1 MTKRSWLILALF
13 LFLSVDADAQNRR
26 GAGRGAAV
34 SGTPARPNII
44 YIMSDDHTSQAIGA
58 YGERLASLNPTPNI
72 DKLAKEGM
80 LFENAF
86 CTNSICTPSRANIIT
101 GQYSQTNGVLDLDG
115 NLPPERQYL
124 PAEMKKLGYQ
134 TAMIGKWHLENEP
147 AAFDYYKVLKGQGDY
162 FDPKFADSK
171 KGAWPNNMVNTKGYV
186 SDVITD
192 ITLEWL
198 DKADKSKPFFLMHHH
213 KAPHDDFEYPERY
226 EKYLADTDIP
236 EPASMY
242 AQPFFG
248 SEATVGRYGSL
259 RRRIG
264 TSISA
269 RHPYRSYTR
278 QYGLDTILDPQAQTS
293 AAYQMYLK
301 KYLRCV
307 KGVDDNLGRLF
318 DYLKKNGLWDN
329 TIIIYTSDQGMMLGE
344 HDYMDKRWMYE
355 ESMRMPFIVKNVQS
369 AQANTR
375 TKALVNNC
383 DYGPTMLEL
392 AGGKVPAYMQGESFR
407 KVLQNPSES
416 FHTATYYRY
425 WMHLTHHDVPS
436 HFGVRT
442 DKYKLIFYYGAHYL
456 PELYGKPS
464 MPWKKDINES
474 YPFEPTPAAWEFY
487 DLTLD
492 SKEVVNRYN
501 DPKYKAIIAGLKQ
514 EILAQRK
521 KYNETDE
528 KYPTIQKVIDGHWN
542 D

>member
-1 MTKRSWLILALF
+1 MNRIFVLAFLCSFSLAVSAQKRA
-13 LFLSVDADAQNRR
+13 N
-26 GAGRGAAV
+26 GAG
-34 SGTPARPNII
+34 SKPPNII

-58 YGERLASLNPTPNI
+58 YKERLAVLNPTPNI
-72 DKLAKEGM
+72 DKLAKEGVV
-80 LFENAF
+80 FENAF
-86 CTNSICTPSRANIIT
+86 CTNSICTPSRANIMT

-115 NLPPERQYL
+115 ELPPDRQYL
-124 PAEMKKLGYQ
+124 PLEMKKLGYQ
-134 TAMIGKWHLENEP
+134 TAMIGKWHLKHEP
-147 AAFDYYKVLKGQGDY
+147 AAFDYYKVLRSQGDY
-162 FDPKFADSK
+162 FDPKFATK
-171 KGAWPNNMVNTKGYV
+171 TEGAWPDNMVSTKGYV
-186 SDVITD
+186 SDIITD

-198 DKADKSKPFFLMHHH
+198 DQADKSKPFFLMHHH
-213 KAPHDDFEYPERY
+213 KAPHDDFEYPARY
-226 EKYLADTDIP
+226 ENYLADVDIP

-264 TSISA
+264 TSVSG

-278 QYGLDTILDPQAQTS
+278 QYGVDTLRDTHAQTS
-293 AAYQMYLK
+293 QAYQMYLK

-307 KGVDDNLGRLF
+307 KGVDDNLGRLL
-318 DYLKKNGLWDN
+318 DYLKKNNLWDN

-355 ESMRMPFIVKNVQS
+355 ESMRMPFIVKNVKS

-375 TKALVNNC
+375 TKAIVNNC
-383 DYGPTMLEL
+383 DYGPTMLDL
-392 AGGKVPAYMQGESFR
+392 AGGKVPAYMQGESFK
-407 KVLQNPSES
+407 KVLQNPAET
-416 FHTATYYRY
+416 FHNATYYRY

-456 PELYGKPS
+456 PELYGQKT
-464 MPWKKDINES
+464 MGWKKDINES

-492 SKEVVNRYN
+492 PGEVVNRYR
-501 DPKYKAIIAGLKQ
+501 DPKYQAIIAGLKQ
-514 EILAQRK
+514 ELIAQRK
-521 KYNETDE
+521 KYHETDE
-528 KYPTIQKVIDGHWN
+528 KYPNIQKVIDGHWE